1 MHPRPHIANMRIEK
15 HKMQAKETLQ
25 TDVGSKLF
33 HSFSWAHNLER
44 EQTDAFL
51 HLGKLVCKVC
61 NELVI

>member
-1 MHPRPHIANMRIEK
+1 MRIEE